1 MNTFLNHVRSEPFE
15 LSDVLR
21 FLPKFW
27 LFVFCQTSKTLSQ
40 NQKSLNENFSL
51 NFLTKKSFEEKFN
64 HLSTF
69 IEHQS

>member
-1 MNTFLNHVRSEPFE
+1 MNTYRSEPFE

-40 NQKSLNENFSL
+40 NQKSLNEIFSL
-51 NFLTKKSFEEKFN
+51 NFLKKKSFEEKFN